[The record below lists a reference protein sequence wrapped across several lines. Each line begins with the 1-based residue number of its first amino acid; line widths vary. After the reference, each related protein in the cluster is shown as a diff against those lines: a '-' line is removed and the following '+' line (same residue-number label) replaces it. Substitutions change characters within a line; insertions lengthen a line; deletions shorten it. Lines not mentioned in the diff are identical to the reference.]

1 LEQHDNMPFNPL
13 MPNDLYIRHALS
25 PLNSRMT
32 YICVANNV
40 SKFVAILFTP
50 IQLTVVA
57 CDVLG
62 PLKVRLAFRRHYV
75 PPPQTP
81 I

>member
-1 LEQHDNMPFNPL
+1 MDTSHCINPL
-13 MPNDLYIRHALS
+13 RPNDLYIHRAVS
-25 PLNSRMT
+25 PLNSRRT
-32 YICVANNV
+32 YIFVANSV
-40 SKFVAILFTP
+40 SKFGAILFTP